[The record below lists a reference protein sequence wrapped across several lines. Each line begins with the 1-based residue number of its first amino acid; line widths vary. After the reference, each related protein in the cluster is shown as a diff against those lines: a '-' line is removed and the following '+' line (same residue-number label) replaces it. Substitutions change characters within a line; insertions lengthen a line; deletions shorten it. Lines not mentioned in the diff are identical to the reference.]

1 MLDPDELLVRA
12 VASAL
17 DECGLAPDRIARTI
31 VIDLYLMIARLA
43 EQLARGGDERW
54 PGSTQRSSGL
64 NIGGNARK
72 KIGASV

>member
-17 DECGLAPDRIARTI
+17 DECGVAPDRIARTI

-43 EQLARGGDERW
+43 EQLAREE
-54 PGSTQRSSGL
+54 
-64 NIGGNARK
+64 
-72 KIGASV
+72 V